1 MKVVALLVL
10 TLLVS
15 GCLDVETREVRILR
29 EQGDPAVVI
38 DEFANIYSDA
48 KTASET
54 QEDFNEL
61 VKMWKSDQVLRDLAA
76 DGIQAKNR
84 ELFIRDGKVVGR
96 LTGIASNLAAVDNIS
111 VDGSQITFKAD
122 KGWKIVETNG
132 RVLKTPEFEAA
143 VWPKEATDMRVTF
156 RNSEEVSRSGQ
167 AAILKLLGDY
177 QAARK

>member
-1 MKVVALLVL
+1 
-10 TLLVS
+10 
-15 GCLDVETREVRILR
+15 
-29 EQGDPAVVI
+29 
-38 DEFANIYSDA
+38 
-48 KTASET
+48 
-54 QEDFNEL
+54 
-61 VKMWKSDQVLRDLAA
+61 VLRDLAA

-167 AAILKLLGDY
+167 AAILKLLTDY